1 MAKAH
6 VFNFHELRF
15 SPAQS
20 RGPTQPPS
28 FAPSVLVGIFSAFQ
42 GGLACLGSFLTQGSH
57 FGGLPHP
64 ETTFSAQDGH
74 ESLRPWLLG
83 LDLVRSP
90 AAIQTR
96 VPTPFPVSASFSF
109 DLDCIRNFKQ

>member
-1 MAKAH
+1 MYLQTPYPYMAKAH

-20 RGPTQPPS
+20 RGLTQPPS

-42 GGLACLGSFLTQGSH
+42 GGLARLASFLTQGSH
-57 FGGLPHP
+57 FGGLPHL

-74 ESLRPWLLG
+74 ESLRPWQLG

-90 AAIQTR
+90 RHDPDSSSHSISSLC
-96 VPTPFPVSASFSF
+96 FLFF
-109 DLDCIRNFKQ
+109 